1 MTPCLTDRSSQDAG
15 GCTRGG
21 RRHGVISGFETRAQE
36 VSFESIQRGQRAP
49 CRRELPD
56 RGVLRRQLPCHRRHG
71 SIGVCHE
78 SRYDPAA
85 ASLDSQPLGRHFIA
99 PLDVHLSDLNVD
111 QPDLLFVAKD
121 NLRIVGEHG
130 IEGAP
135 NLVVEVLSS
144 TSGKY
149 DLGPKRSVYARTGV
163 EELWIVDPARR
174 TLALYRLI
182 EDADTPAATYRAKQ
196 KFTSTLL
203 PGLVLDLAVVFA
215 P

>member
-1 MTPCLTDRSSQDAG
+1 M
-15 GCTRGG
+15 
-21 RRHGVISGFETRAQE
+21 
-36 VSFESIQRGQRAP
+36 
-49 CRRELPD
+49 
-56 RGVLRRQLPCHRRHG
+56 
-71 SIGVCHE
+71 
-78 SRYDPAA
+78 
-85 ASLDSQPLGRHFIA
+85 
-99 PLDVHLSDLNVD
+99 
-111 QPDLLFVAKD
+111 AKD

-135 NLVVEVLSS
+135 NLVVEVLSP